1 MSKLEQK
8 IKLVELTK
16 EAVKLIKEFIEL
28 EALLGECAYGNIR
41 RNRSGSKIIVE
52 DYIYWEK
59 VEFEL
64 NEVSSIF
71 RDEIEGFGPCGNGFY
86 EAIELAKD
94 NLDKEFENMD
104 KKEFIK
110 YAGTICYIKPRC
122 KEIYR
127 RLEEIEREAS
137 KLM

>member
-1 MSKLEQK
+1 MEDK
-8 IKLVELTK
+8 IRLKELAK

-28 EALLGECAYGNIR
+28 ESLLGECPYGNIR
-41 RNRSGSKIIVE
+41 RNRSGSKITVV
-52 DYIYWEK
+52 DYIYGEK
-59 VEFEL
+59 LEFKL
-64 NEVSSIF
+64 TQVSSIF
-71 RDEIEGFGPCGNGFY
+71 SDEIEGFGPCGNGFY